1 MVPLPNNQRF
11 ETTEVAIDL
20 CQLLLFSSWFG
31 MIENFL
37 LPPQV
42 EAGQHMIYLHLFNF
56 HCPVSALQTLIST
69 QAAMFEFLRNGFTP
83 NLQVSQQHIKW
94 TEIVCLLP
102 TLHLRLF

>member
-1 MVPLPNNQRF
+1 
-11 ETTEVAIDL
+11 
-20 CQLLLFSSWFG
+20 
-31 MIENFL
+31 MIENLL

-56 HCPVSALQTLIST
+56 HGPVSALQTLIST
-69 QAAMFEFLRNGFTP
+69 QAAMFEFLRNGFIP
-83 NLQVSQQHIKW
+83 NLHVSPQHINW